1 MLICL
6 NTNSQART
14 TTHKRTGLAA
24 KCHLGTHTH
33 TSRQYKPGECRPRPA
48 NWQAC
53 SRHAGRLL
61 TSHDRCWKR
70 GADDDLRTLV
80 ARLAAL
86 VEDSFNLSWQPSPPA
101 WAWHGGQ
108 QRERRRPSK
117 DLQLVP
123 ASHGGGGTGLRHD
136 LVVNKCVLTVGFWER
151 NNVDGKG
158 LKKNASPGVGGAK
171 IPNELRLSSLAPVL
185 LR

>member
-6 NTNSQART
+6 YTNSQART

-24 KCHLGTHTH
+24 MCHLGTHTD
-33 TSRQYKPGECRPRPA
+33 A
-48 NWQAC
+48 
-53 SRHAGRLL
+53 SRHCNTDARVARPENCHARSQHAGQLATGHAR
-61 TSHDRCWKR
+61 RWQRK
-70 GADDDLRTLV
+70 ADDDLRTLT
-80 ARLAAL
+80 ASLAAL
-86 VEDSFNLSWQPSPPA
+86 VNDSFNMSWQPSPPA

-108 QRERRRPSK
+108 RRERRRPSK

-158 LKKNASPGVGGAK
+158 LK
-171 IPNELRLSSLAPVL
+171 
-185 LR
+185 